1 LNRLQGW
8 LVLEEFLTMV
18 EPLTV
23 LEEPPQEVQVVQV
36 VLFGWVS
43 DEV

>member
-23 LEEPPQEVQVVQV
+23 LEEPPQVVQV